1 MSKGLVNQPMHQSWS
16 WSELEQTGR
25 GRRRIYDDGGDDGR
39 VGQWDD
45 GGRMVVM
52 MKWDFG
58 RARERERVR
67 EVGWPSFPWGA
78 REGTSQVLTARR
90 RHRRGGKYLE
100 GIVTSPPGKSSQH
113 ADSSAHDDTLDAMMH
128 GHSIGLPKL
137 PLPRRW

>member
-1 MSKGLVNQPMHQSWS
+1 MHQSWS

-58 RARERERVR
+58 RAREREKSGGQVFYGEQGRVHPR
-67 EVGWPSFPWGA
+67 YVPLAGGTGEEGVPRRYRDITA
-78 REGTSQVLTARR
+78 REELPSTPTAAP
-90 RHRRGGKYLE
+90 
-100 GIVTSPPGKSSQH
+100 T
-113 ADSSAHDDTLDAMMH
+113 TT
-128 GHSIGLPKL
+128 
-137 PLPRRW
+137 RWMP

>member
-1 MSKGLVNQPMHQSWS
+1 MHQSWS

-58 RARERERVR
+58 EPERER
-67 EVGWPSFPWGA
+67 
-78 REGTSQVLTARR
+78 
-90 RHRRGGKYLE
+90 
-100 GIVTSPPGKSSQH
+100 
-113 ADSSAHDDTLDAMMH
+113 D
-128 GHSIGLPKL
+128 
-137 PLPRRW
+137 